1 MACVQLAIESRQ
13 QWREMWGSLNAA
25 SRSHAGLGTPLVM
38 TLTGLVMSYQLPHLE
53 CSACKDLDSLPTN
66 GLPEQRAALELANQY
81 KRSMSAK
88 EAAAAL
94 GPTAGRA
101 APLFLSVT
109 PGDFVIVN
117 QQADS
122 AQPQNSDWW
131 MGQVIFCEGGAR
143 DPRANS
149 LFQIADVDDGSIRWV
164 NADQVSHV
172 LHGLDGLNP

>member
-1 MACVQLAIESRQ
+1 MGQPT
-13 QWREMWGSLNAA
+13 SLNSA
-25 SRSHAGLGTPLVM
+25 SQSHAGLGTPLVM
-38 TLTGLVMSYQLPHLE
+38 TLAGLAMSYQLPHLE
-53 CSACKDLDSLPTN
+53 RSACKDLDSLPTN
-66 GLPEQRAALELANQY
+66 GLPDQRTPLELANWY
-81 KRSMSAK
+81 KRSMPTK
-88 EAAAAL
+88 KAAAAL
-94 GPTAGRA
+94 GPTAARP

-117 QQADS
+117 HQADS

-143 DPRANS
+143 DPSANS

-164 NADQVSHV
+164 NADQVSHI